1 MKKIVSVSLGSASR
15 DHSVTAHIGGAEFE
29 IQRIGTDGDVRKAV
43 SLIQSLDGKVDVF
56 GMGGIS
62 FYVYGRNNKRYTL
75 KAALPIAQAAKKTPI
90 VDGSGMKDTL
100 ERNVVA
106 YLQETLQVPLADKK
120 VLLVCAMDRFGMAEA
135 FCRFGAQPIFGDL
148 MFVLGVPIPL
158 YKLSALHLLAGMLMP
173 VVSRLP
179 LKALY
184 PTGQKQETPVLKY
197 TRYYA
202 QADIIAGDFLYI
214 KKYMPEDMHGKIIVT
229 NTVTQKDVDMLQAR
243 GAKMLLTSTPELN
256 GRSFGTN
263 VMEAVA
269 VALLGKRPEA
279 ITPEDYSRILG
290 QEGFQHRVEC
300 F

>member
-15 DHSVTAHIGGAEFE
+15 DHSVTAHIGGEDFE
-29 IQRIGTDGDVRKAV
+29 IQRIGTNGDMQKAV
-43 SLIQSLDGKVDVF
+43 ALIQSLDGKVDVF

-75 KAALPIAQAAKKTPI
+75 KAALPIAQAARKTPI

-100 ERNVVA
+100 ERNVVT
-106 YLQETLQVPLADKK
+106 YLQDALHVPLAGKK

-135 FCRFGAQPIFGDL
+135 FCRLGAQPIFGDL
-148 MFVLGVPIPL
+148 IFVLGIPLPL

-184 PTGQKQETPVLKY
+184 PTGQKQEEQVPKF
-197 TRYYA
+197 TRYYE
-202 QADIIAGDFLYI
+202 QADIIAGDYLYI
-214 KKYMPEDMHGKIIVT
+214 KKYMPKDMQGKIIVT
-229 NTVTQKDVDMLQAR
+229 NTVTQKDVDMLRTR
-243 GAKMLLTSTPELN
+243 GVRMLLTSTPELD

-269 VALLGKRPEA
+269 VALLGKRPEE
-279 ITPEDYSRILG
+279 ITMEDYGRILA
-290 QEGFQHRVEC
+290 QEGFRHRVEC